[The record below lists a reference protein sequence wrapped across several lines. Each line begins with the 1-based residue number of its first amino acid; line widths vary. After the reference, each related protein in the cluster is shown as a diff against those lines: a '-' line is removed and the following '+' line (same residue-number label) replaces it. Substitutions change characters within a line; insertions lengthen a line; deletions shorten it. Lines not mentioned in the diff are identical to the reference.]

1 LESFVGINL
10 FFYRLP
16 PFFDSKRRKG
26 LFYTMVVTK
35 RARQDTGRLLLLEG
49 GAVPEPALKFV
60 TIRAKKI
67 KSNHQKMNNM
77 FLFFWQGKTRRL
89 LVTRQ
94 LRGMNPADPPG
105 MPSKIL

>member
-1 LESFVGINL
+1 
-10 FFYRLP
+10 
-16 PFFDSKRRKG
+16 
-26 LFYTMVVTK
+26 MVVTK

-49 GAVPEPALKFV
+49 GAVLEPALKFV